1 MKPIRIWLL
10 GLGLIVLG
18 FVYDVLFAGIPYQDP
33 TPEIESRFLLHK
45 SVAATIGWLGLA
57 VSSVGL
63 VLGVRRRLRK
73 PTEE

>member
-1 MKPIRIWLL
+1 MKPIHIWLL

-18 FVYDVLFAGIPYQDP
+18 FGYDILFAGIPYQDP
-33 TPEIESRFLLHK
+33 TPEMEARFLFHK

-57 VSSVGL
+57 VSSIGL

-73 PTEE
+73 STEE